1 MLHLTPACRGSK
13 GGAPHCSAQGDAGC
27 IPPRV
32 PEGGHCTM
40 AMVNHVAVG
49 LSLNS
54 SPGRGLG
61 AGLGRRQNSSLL
73 PHDAVA

>member
-1 MLHLTPACRGSK
+1 
-13 GGAPHCSAQGDAGC
+13 
-27 IPPRV
+27 
-32 PEGGHCTM
+32 M

-73 PHDAVA
+73 PHDAVAWNQFSAQPCYNALLLIYPSSRKSTSQH